1 MPPIIGTAMRWITSD
16 TVPVLQRIGS
26 RPATIAHTVIILG
39 RTRSTAPDGYRSAPL
54 IAKPFNQPAVRE
66 VVDKLIKRDASVT

>member
-16 TVPVLQRIGS
+16 PVPVLQRIGS
-26 RPATIAHTVIILG
+26 RPATIAHTVILG

-54 IAKPFNQPAVRE
+54 IAKPFNQPAVRD